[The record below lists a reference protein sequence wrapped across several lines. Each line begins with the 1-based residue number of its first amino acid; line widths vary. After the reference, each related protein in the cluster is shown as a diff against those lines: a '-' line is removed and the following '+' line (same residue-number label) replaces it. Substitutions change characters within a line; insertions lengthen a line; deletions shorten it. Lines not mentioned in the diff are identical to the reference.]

1 MKCVLCNSENF
12 KIITKKIRDNIECNV
27 VQCLSCNLVSLENHT
42 KNIIDYD
49 KNYRKTH
56 SPILGKQLSPSE
68 FFDYELPFQEP
79 RVKRIKSLLNLN
91 MDVLEIGSS
100 AGHFLYSIKDY
111 VKSLTGI
118 ELDKSFA
125 KFAKNI
131 SNFTIYDEPI
141 EKINFNGK
149 KFDIIFLFHVLEHIQ
164 NPKNFLLEIKKHLKD
179 SGTIYLEVPNIDDA
193 LYSIYNLKSYKEFY
207 FRLPHVY
214 YYSNPTLEKMLHSC
228 GFEGKIEF
236 QQDFSFLN
244 HIHWLQNDFPQ
255 KNQKIATELTSWNTE
270 DSKFSSNSTIMKNWF
285 LKVNQEYKKLLCKN
299 SISEILSFTGKIKN
313 L

>member
-1 MKCVLCNSENF
+1 
-12 KIITKKIRDNIECNV
+12 
-27 VQCLSCNLVSLENHT
+27 
-42 KNIIDYD
+42 
-49 KNYRKTH
+49 
-56 SPILGKQLSPSE
+56 
-68 FFDYELPFQEP
+68 
-79 RVKRIKSLLNLN
+79 

-118 ELDKSFA
+118 ELDKKFA

-149 KFDIIFLFHVLEHIQ
+149 KFDIIFLFQVFEHIK
-164 NPKNFLLEIKKHLKD
+164 NPKNFLLEIKKCLKD
-179 SGTIYLEVPNIDDA
+179 SGTIYLEVPNIDDV

-214 YYSNPTLEKMLHSC
+214 YYSNLTLEKMLHSC
-228 GFEGKIEF
+228 GFEGKIDF
-236 QQDFSFLN
+236 HQDFSFLN
-244 HIHWLQNDFPQ
+244 HIHWLQNDSPQ